1 MGSKRE
7 KTNKT
12 YCLTYAAERMTRY
25 FMTVAETIREK
36 LTSAFAPAELVVD
49 DESAKHAGHT
59 GARPGGETHFNVR
72 IVSETFAGLSR
83 VERQRRVYAALA
95 RELRPDGIHA
105 LSLTTLTPAEVWQ
118 EH

>member
-1 MGSKRE
+1 MS
-7 KTNKT
+7 
-12 YCLTYAAERMTRY
+12 
-25 FMTVAETIREK
+25 VVETIRAK
-36 LTSAFAPAELVVD
+36 LQAAFSPSELTVE

-72 IVSETFAGLSR
+72 VVSETFVGQSR

-95 RELRPDGIHA
+95 DELKPNGIHA
-105 LSLTTLTPAEVWQ
+105 LALTTLTPAEVWQ